1 MRMQRK
7 HVLAAL
13 LGGVLALDVF
23 AQTLDEDE
31 ARIEELMNAPATVR
45 SVAPAPAAS
54 ATVDDSI
61 NETPIAAA
69 VVAPAQSA
77 DDEWLA
83 PKQNENAMEFADLAH
98 SIGARVSIV
107 TTNEREHHGVVTSA
121 DAKQVTIE
129 VRRKGGNAS
138 YVLKKE
144 QILKI
149 ESR

>member
-1 MRMQRK
+1 MRTHWK
-7 HVLAAL
+7 HAMGALVGCALAF
-13 LGGVLALDVF
+13 GVA

-31 ARIEELMNAPATVR
+31 ARIEELMNARPSAPPAP
-45 SVAPAPAAS
+45 PAPAVS
-54 ATVDDSI
+54 AKVDDSI

-83 PKQNENAMEFADLAH
+83 PKEQENRMEFVDLAH

-121 DAKQVTIE
+121 DAKQVTLE

>member
-7 HVLAAL
+7 HVLVAL
-13 LGGVLALDVF
+13 LAGVLALDVV

-31 ARIEELMNAPATVR
+31 ARIEELMNARPTAQPA
-45 SVAPAPAAS
+45 APAAS

-77 DDEWLA
+77 EDEWLA
-83 PKQNENAMEFADLAH
+83 PKRQENTMEFADLVH

-121 DAKQVTIE
+121 DAKQVTLE

>member
-83 PKQNENAMEFADLAH
+83 PKEQENRMEFVDLAH

-121 DAKQVTIE
+121 DAKQVTLE

>member
-1 MRMQRK
+1 MWMDWKRTMGM
-7 HVLAAL
+7 VICSGLAFGA
-13 LGGVLALDVF
+13 A
-23 AQTLDEDE
+23 AQTLDQAE
-31 ARIEELMNAPATVR
+31 ARIEELMNARAATQPVT
-45 SVAPAPAAS
+45 PAPAAS
-54 ATVDDSI
+54 VPVDDSI

-83 PKQNENAMEFADLAH
+83 PKQQENAMEFADLAH
-98 SIGARVSIV
+98 SVGARVSIV

-121 DAKQVTIE
+121 DAKQVTLE

>member
-1 MRMQRK
+1 MYWKRATGI
-7 HVLAAL
+7 LLCSAFAFGAA
-13 LGGVLALDVF
+13 

-31 ARIEELMNAPATVR
+31 ARIEELMNARPATQPA
-45 SVAPAPAAS
+45 APAPAAS
-54 ATVDDSI
+54 AAVDDSI

-83 PKQNENAMEFADLAH
+83 PKQQENAMEFADLAH

>member
-1 MRMQRK
+1 MWMYCKRAMWILGCCA
-7 HVLAAL
+7 LAFGAT
-13 LGGVLALDVF
+13 

-31 ARIEELMNAPATVR
+31 ARIEELMNARPAVQ
-45 SVAPAPAAS
+45 APAPAA
-54 ATVDDSI
+54 AAKFDDSI

-69 VVAPAQSA
+69 VVAPPPSA

-83 PKQNENAMEFADLAH
+83 PKLQENAMEFVDLAH
-98 SIGARVSIV
+98 NIGARVSIV
-107 TTNEREHHGVVTSA
+107 TTNEREHHGVVTAA
-121 DAKQVTIE
+121 DAKQVTLE

>member
-1 MRMQRK
+1 MQRK

>member
-1 MRMQRK
+1 
-7 HVLAAL
+7 
-13 LGGVLALDVF
+13 
-23 AQTLDEDE
+23 
-31 ARIEELMNAPATVR
+31 MNARPAEQPV
-45 SVAPAPAAS
+45 VPAQATS
-54 ATVDDSI
+54 AKVDDSI

-77 DDEWLA
+77 QDEWLA
-83 PKQNENAMEFADLAH
+83 PKQQENHMEFADLAH
-98 SIGARVSIV
+98 NIGARVSIV
-107 TTNEREHHGVVTSA
+107 TSNEREHHGVVMSA

>member
-1 MRMQRK
+1 MRNQWRRAIPL
-7 HVLAAL
+7 VVGAAL
-13 LGGVLALDVF
+13 ACAAV

-31 ARIEELMNAPATVR
+31 ARIEELMNAQ
-45 SVAPAPAAS
+45 PAAPPPPV
-54 ATVDDSI
+54 ARAAAADDSV

-69 VVAPAQSA
+69 VVAPPTSA

-83 PKQNENAMEFADLAH
+83 PKQSENRMEFADLAH
-98 SIGARVSIV
+98 SIGARVSIL
-107 TTNEREHHGVVTSA
+107 TSNEREHNGVVMAA

-144 QILKI
+144 QVLRI

>member
-1 MRMQRK
+1 MRTHWK
-7 HVLAAL
+7 HAMGAL
-13 LGGVLALDVF
+13 VGCALVFGVA

-31 ARIEELMNAPATVR
+31 ARIEELMNARPSAQPAT
-45 SVAPAPAAS
+45 PAPAVS
-54 ATVDDSI
+54 AKFDDSI

-83 PKQNENAMEFADLAH
+83 PKEQENRMEFVDLPH

-107 TTNEREHHGVVTSA
+107 TTNEREHLGVVTSA
-121 DAKQVTIE
+121 DAKQVTLE

>member
-1 MRMQRK
+1 MRK
-7 HVLAAL
+7 HWKRAIPIVVGCALTCAA
-13 LGGVLALDVF
+13 V

-31 ARIEELMNAPATVR
+31 VRIEQLMAARPAAPT
-45 SVAPAPAAS
+45 SPVAP
-54 ATVDDSI
+54 VDDSV

-69 VVAPAQSA
+69 VVAPPTGA

-83 PKQNENAMEFADLAH
+83 PRQSENRMEFADLAH

-107 TTNEREHHGVVTSA
+107 TSNEREHLGVVTAA
-121 DAKQVTIE
+121 DAKQVTLE

>member
-31 ARIEELMNAPATVR
+31 ARIEELMNAPPTVR

-54 ATVDDSI
+54 ATVDESI

-83 PKQNENAMEFADLAH
+83 PKRNENAMEFADLAH